1 MANEIYLTKAGY
13 KKLDEELDYLIKV
26 KRPEMAERVKSAR
39 EFGDLSEN
47 AEYDAAKDEQGMIE
61 SKIREIEATLK
72 YSIVIEDD
80 KIDTKVV
87 SVGGT
92 VKIHDLDYDEILEY
106 QIVGT
111 AEADFSENKISN
123 QSLLGMALLG
133 KAEGDVVEV
142 KAPAGIGHYKI
153 LKIGK

>member
-26 KRPEMAERVKSAR
+26 KRPEMAERVKAAR

-47 AEYDAAKDEQGMIE
+47 AEYDAAKDEQGMVE
-61 SKIREIEATLK
+61 GKIRELEATLK
-72 YSIVIEDD
+72 YAIVIEDD

-133 KAEGDVVEV
+133 KAEGVTVEV
-142 KAPAGIGHYKI
+142 KAPAGIGQYKI

>member
-13 KKLDEELDYLIKV
+13 KKLDEELDFLIKV
-26 KRPEMAERVKSAR
+26 KRPEMAERVKLAR

-61 SKIREIEATLK
+61 GKIREIEATLK
-72 YSIVIEDD
+72 YAILIDD
-80 KIDTKVV
+80 EKIDTRVV
-87 SVGGT
+87 SVGCM
-92 VKIHDLDYDEILEY
+92 VKIHDLDYDEVLEY
-106 QIVGT
+106 QLVGT
-111 AEADFSENKISN
+111 AEANFSEGKISN

-133 KAEGDVVEV
+133 KAEGSTVEV